1 MKPPQTLKVLV
12 SGGAGFIGSHLVEA
26 LVARGHRVR
35 VLDDFSSG
43 RIDNLRAVSSDVE
56 VQEGDCADAGAVRRA
71 VQGIEVVCHQAAALS
86 VARSIEEPSQSQRNG
101 GVATLTLL
109 DAARAA
115 GVRRFLYAGSSSV
128 YGDSVRLP
136 KRESL
141 EPRPLSP
148 YAVEKL
154 VGEHY
159 LKMFAALYGMETLTL
174 RYFNV
179 FGPRQTLA
187 CPYSGIVH
195 RLIASLLRGEAPAM
209 GDASQ
214 ARDFTYVANVVEANL
229 LALRARDLSGQAVN
243 VGTGRRTTLATL
255 VGLLCDEMGRSRPAG
270 APRADGP
277 RQIFT
282 DLSLAQRLIG
292 YRPIVDLETGLR
304 RTLDWY
310 RNLGERPAPVRAG
323 RPLRGA
329 HQPVPAVP

>member
-1 MKPPQTLKVLV
+1 MRILV

-43 RIDNLRAVSSDVE
+43 RIENLRAVQGDVE
-56 VQEGDCADAGAVRRA
+56 VQEGDCADPAAARRA
-71 VQGIEVVCHQAAALS
+71 VEGVELVCHQAAALS
-86 VARSIEEPSQSQRNG
+86 VARSVEEPTLSQRSG
-101 GVATLTLL
+101 GVATLNLL

-128 YGDSVRLP
+128 YGDSLRLP

-141 EPRPLSP
+141 EPHPVSP

-154 VGEHY
+154 VGEYY
-159 LKMFAALYGMETLTL
+159 LRMFAGLYGMDTLTL

-195 RLIASLLRGEAPAM
+195 RSIGSLLRGEPPAL

-229 LALRARDLSGQAVN
+229 LALRARDLAGQAVN
-243 VGTGRRTTLATL
+243 VGTGRRTSVATL
-255 VGLLCDEMGRSRPAG
+255 VALLSAALGKSRPAG
-270 APRADGP
+270 AARVEPARAT
-277 RQIFT
+277 FT
-282 DLSLAQRLIG
+282 DLSLAQRLLG

-310 RNLGERPAPVRAG
+310 RSLGEPAPVRAG
-323 RPLRGA
+323 RPLRGVP
-329 HQPVPAVP
+329 QPVPAAS